1 MSRPPFPDTAR
12 PRVPFVAGPFVAGGF
27 TGHAR
32 RGARRRPRRFCL
44 PCLPP
49 PTQLRG
55 TPACTSFSV
64 GENKT
69 ATAAVRTDSQQT
81 AGHTSMWL

>member
-49 PTQLRG
+49 PTQIARHARLHILLSGGKQNRHG
-55 TPACTSFSV
+55 CRSDGQPAD
-64 GENKT
+64 G
-69 ATAAVRTDSQQT
+69 
-81 AGHTSMWL
+81 GPY